1 MSLDWKNQYNE
12 NDYTTQNNLLTQ
24 CNSCQ
29 TTNGIFHRTRTNN
42 VTICMKTQNTLNG
55 QSNLEK
61 EEWSLSILNQ
71 KATFLTSGY
80 TTKLQSSRQYGTG
93 TETEI

>member
-1 MSLDWKNQYNE
+1 
-12 NDYTTQNNLLTQ
+12 
-24 CNSCQ
+24 
-29 TTNGIFHRTRTNN
+29 
-42 VTICMKTQNTLNG
+42 MKTQNTLNG